1 MLRLCLAVLCLLPV
15 LLLSGC
21 GGSRPVAEGVPQS
34 TLDADYADCESM
46 SYVST
51 AGIRSQ
57 GAADAKR
64 QELIDTCMKNKG
76 YVEK

>member
-1 MLRLCLAVLCLLPV
+1 MLRVRLAALCLLLAALAP
-15 LLLSGC
+15 GC
-21 GGSRPVAEGVPQS
+21 GPSRPVADGVPQA
-34 TLDADYADCESM
+34 TLDADYTDCVSM

-51 AGIRSQ
+51 AGIRAQ